1 MISYYHVMENMS
13 CQRNPAS
20 FSKKTL
26 NLSSDKG
33 VCIHHIQFG
42 KASDLIFY
50 SVLTDKI
57 KTSQP

>member
-1 MISYYHVMENMS
+1 MENIS

-33 VCIHHIQFG
+33 VSLHHIQFG

-50 SVLTDKI
+50 SILTDKI